1 MKNICVIDYGLGN
14 LNSVKNMIN
23 YLGHKADLI
32 SDQDK
37 VSDFDKI
44 ILPGVGSFDTGI
56 KNLKRMNLF
65 EKIKDLVINKNKS
78 ILGICLGAQLMLDKS
93 EEGKEKGMSLI
104 SGRSVSFS
112 KKINESETNLPVPNM
127 GWRNVDFKDNN
138 GLTFHKEPSK
148 FYFVHSYFFDLK
160 FDKDVWGKSNYG
172 FDFVAAFKKD
182 NIYGVQFHPEK
193 SHKYG
198 INLLKH
204 FIEDE

>member
-23 YLGHKADLI
+23 YIGHKADLI

-56 KNLKRMNLF
+56 KNLKEMNLY
-65 EKIKDLVINKNKS
+65 EKIKDLVLNKNKS

-104 SGRSVSFS
+104 SGRSVSFL
-112 KKINESETNLPVPNM
+112 KKINESKINLPVPNM

-138 GLTFHKEPSK
+138 RLTFHKEPSK

-172 FDFVAAFKKD
+172 FDFVAAFRKR

-198 INLLKH
+198 MTLLKH
-204 FIEDE
+204 FIENE